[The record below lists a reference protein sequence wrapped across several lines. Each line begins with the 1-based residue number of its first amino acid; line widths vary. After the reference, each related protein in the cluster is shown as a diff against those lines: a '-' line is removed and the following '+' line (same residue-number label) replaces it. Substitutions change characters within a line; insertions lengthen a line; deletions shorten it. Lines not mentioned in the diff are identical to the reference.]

1 MTHVEIFITLTYS
14 VIACSGCVL
23 FRDKRVGRGVAMLQ
37 LNVRGEREINFP
49 RTRCGLCYGVNEPL
63 PLKTICS
70 EWLRDVSFCA
80 HVIRMR

>member
-1 MTHVEIFITLTYS
+1 
-14 VIACSGCVL
+14 
-23 FRDKRVGRGVAMLQ
+23 MLQ

-49 RTRCGLCYGVNEPL
+49 RPRCGLCYGVNEPL

-70 EWLRDVSFCA
+70 EWLRDVSFYA